1 MECFEVDTKLIAY
14 LDHSLENE
22 ELQAFLKHL
31 EKCPEC
37 REEVELFF
45 TLMEGLK
52 QMEEDEIQIAD
63 FHQAFE
69 KRRREQLKDVV
80 MKKACRQITDR
91 FVLLFVFFMVL
102 MGFIYG
108 LFHIYEYR
116 TQYIAQKEY
125 TYEQQISI
133 D

>member
-14 LDHSLENE
+14 LDHSLEDE

-52 QMEEDEIQIAD
+52 QMEEDEIQISD

-69 KRRREQLKDVV
+69 ERRREQLKDVV

-91 FVLLFVFFMVL
+91 LVLLFVFFMVL

>member
-14 LDHSLENE
+14 LDHSLEDE

-52 QMEEDEIQIAD
+52 QMEEDEIQISD

-69 KRRREQLKDVV
+69 ERRREQLKDVV

-91 FVLLFVFFMVL
+91 LVLLFVFFMVL

-116 TQYIAQKEY
+116 TQYIVQKEY